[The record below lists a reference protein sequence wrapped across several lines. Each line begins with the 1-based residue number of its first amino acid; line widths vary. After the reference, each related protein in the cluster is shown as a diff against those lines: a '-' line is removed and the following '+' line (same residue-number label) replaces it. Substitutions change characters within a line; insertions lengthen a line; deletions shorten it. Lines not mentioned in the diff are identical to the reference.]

1 MDYFLVRLTRE
12 GSFMIQHF
20 SYKPLF
26 ENSQIPG
33 WSIRFFYNNERFVAD
48 YYKDGSIQF
57 IGNAPAAEQLATV
70 EKMIHELMLF
80 HVYE

>member
-1 MDYFLVRLTRE
+1 
-12 GSFMIQHF
+12 MIQHF

-33 WSIRFFYNNERFVAD
+33 WVIQFFFQQQRYNAE

-57 IGNAPAAEQLATV
+57 IGATPSAEQFAKV

>member
-1 MDYFLVRLTRE
+1 
-12 GSFMIQHF
+12 MIQHF
-20 SYKPLF
+20 SFKPLF

-33 WSIRFFYNNERFVAD
+33 WSISFFYLNQRYLAE
-48 YYKDGSIQF
+48 YHKDGSIRY
-57 IGNAPAAEQLATV
+57 ISEVPSEEQRDKV

>member
-1 MDYFLVRLTRE
+1 
-12 GSFMIQHF
+12 MIQHF

-33 WSIRFFYNNERFVAD
+33 WSIRFFFNNERFVAE
-48 YYKDGSIQF
+48 YYKDGSIHF
-57 IGNAPAAEQLATV
+57 IGSSPQHDELANV

>member
-1 MDYFLVRLTRE
+1 
-12 GSFMIQHF
+12 MIQHF

-33 WSIRFFYNNERFVAD
+33 WAVSFFFQQQRYVAE
-48 YYKDGSIQF
+48 YYKDGRIQF
-57 IGNAPAAEQLATV
+57 IGNAPSEEQLVNV
-70 EKMIHELMLF
+70 EKMVHELMLF

>member
-1 MDYFLVRLTRE
+1 
-12 GSFMIQHF
+12 MIQHF

-33 WSIRFFYNNERFVAD
+33 WSISFFFEQNRYAAE

-57 IGNAPAAEQLATV
+57 IGEGPSEDQRENI
-70 EKMIHELMLF
+70 EKVIHELMLF